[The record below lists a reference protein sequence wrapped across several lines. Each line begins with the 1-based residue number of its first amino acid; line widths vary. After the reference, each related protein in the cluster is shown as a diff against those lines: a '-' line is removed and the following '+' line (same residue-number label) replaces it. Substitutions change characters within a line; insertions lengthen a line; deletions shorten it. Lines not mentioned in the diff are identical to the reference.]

1 MLAQSTRIACYM
13 NFKTLTA
20 RLVALVFIL
29 VSLGVAIPLLLV
41 AVSMRH
47 ELEAQA
53 SDHLKTIATYAAED
67 IGRQILTRRTLLEN
81 VASAIGAAPVDMEA
95 IQIARE
101 RLSEIMAL
109 FPSGVVIL
117 DASGEPLVARPARIW
132 ADGGGTISA
141 KLLACDHGFTLGR
154 PAISRISGV
163 AEIAMAVPARDAQG
177 RRRATVVGILPLHS
191 AGFLDVLYRT
201 RVGRSGGL
209 NLVSARDSIFLG
221 ASDEDNALKPVPPPG
236 VHQQHDMAM
245 RGIYTVAVDTRGGD
259 MVEELAATV
268 PVPNAP
274 WFVVA
279 RIPTEE
285 LFAAVRRFDRTI
297 LIASALAIV
306 LVLVIATLILRRVL
320 RPLRHSAELADRM
333 VGGEASY
340 APLPVERADEVGHLT
355 SAFNKLLASLV
366 ASRDEFERLA
376 HSDAL
381 TGLANR
387 AAFDKAIVRYLSRAR
402 RHDACLTVLFFD
414 LDGFK
419 PINDRFGHEVGDA
432 VLAVVAERLAQASRQ
447 EDFVARIG
455 GDEFAL
461 LLDAADDADD
471 AFVELSTRLRHTIAE
486 PIRVDGREFHVRVS
500 IGHSCYPRDAET
512 PEGLLSTADRAM
524 YRDKQQR
531 TMFERAALVT
541 DDIPLSPDERR
552 TRVA

>member
-1 MLAQSTRIACYM
+1 MLAQSTRIARCM
-13 NFKTLTA
+13 NFETLTA
-20 RLVALVFIL
+20 RLIALVFTL

-41 AVSMRH
+41 AGSMRH
-47 ELEAQA
+47 ELEAQS

-81 VASAIGAAPVDMEA
+81 VASVIGATSDDMEA
-95 IQIARE
+95 VQIARE

-141 KLLACDHGFTLGR
+141 DMLAGDHGFTLGR
-154 PAISRISGV
+154 PAISRISGI
-163 AEIAMAVPARDAQG
+163 AEIAMAVPARDAEG
-177 RRRATVVGILPLHS
+177 RRRATVVGIVPLHS

-209 NLVSARDSIFLG
+209 NLVSARDGIFLG

-236 VHQQHDMAM
+236 VHQQHDKAM
-245 RGIYTVAVDTRGGD
+245 RGIYTVAVDTRGGN

-279 RIPTEE
+279 RIPTSE
-285 LFAAVRRFDRTI
+285 LFAAVRRFDCTI
-297 LIASALAIV
+297 LIACALALV
-306 LVLVIATLILRRVL
+306 LVLVSATLILRRVL
-320 RPLRHSAELADRM
+320 RPLRHSAELADHM
-333 VGGEASY
+333 VNGEASY

-366 ASRDEFERLA
+366 ASRDEFEKLA

-402 RHDACLTVLFFD
+402 RHRACLTVLFFD

-419 PINDRFGHEVGDA
+419 PINDRFGHDMGDA
-432 VLAVVAERLAQASRQ
+432 VLTAVAERLSRVARQ

-461 LLDAADDADD
+461 LLDAADDTDE
-471 AFVELSTRLRHTIAE
+471 AFIELSSRLRHAIAE
-486 PIRVDGREFHVRVS
+486 PILVDGRAFHVRLS

-512 PEGLLSTADRAM
+512 PEGLLAAADRAM
-524 YRDKQQR
+524 YRDKQQQTMYER
-531 TMFERAALVT
+531 TSLIVDE
-541 DDIPLSPDERR
+541 IPLSPDERS
-552 TRVA
+552 TQVA

>member
-1 MLAQSTRIACYM
+1 MLAQSTRIAHCM

-20 RLVALVFIL
+20 RLTALVFIL

-41 AVSMRH
+41 AGSMRH
-47 ELEAQA
+47 ELQAQS

-67 IGRQILTRRTLLEN
+67 IGRQILTRRALLEN
-81 VASAIGAAPVDMEA
+81 VASAIGAVSVDMEA

-101 RLSEIMAL
+101 RLGEIMAL
-109 FPSGVVIL
+109 FPSGVVVL

-132 ADGGGTISA
+132 ADGGGTISPEM
-141 KLLACDHGFTLGR
+141 LAGDHGFTLGR

-163 AEIAMAVPARDAQG
+163 AEIAMAVPARDAEG

-201 RVGRSGGL
+201 RVGQSGGL
-209 NLVSARDSIFLG
+209 NLVSARDGIFLG

-245 RGIYTVAVDTRGGD
+245 RGIYTVAVDSRGGN
-259 MVEELAATV
+259 MVRELAATV

-279 RIPTEE
+279 RIPTDE
-285 LFAAVRRFDRTI
+285 LFAVVRRFDYTI
-297 LIASALAIV
+297 VIASALAII
-306 LVLVIATLILRRVL
+306 LVLVSATLILRRVL
-320 RPLRHSAELADRM
+320 RPLRQSAELADRM
-333 VGGEASY
+333 VSSEISY

-402 RHDACLTVLFFD
+402 RHHACLTILFFD

-432 VLAVVAERLAQASRQ
+432 VLAAVAQRLSREHRQ

-471 AFVELSTRLRHTIAE
+471 VFIDLSTRLRHAIAA
-486 PIRVDGREFHVRVS
+486 PILVNGREFHVRVS

-512 PEGLLSTADRAM
+512 PEGLLAAADRAM
-524 YRDKQQR
+524 YRDKQQQAMLER
-531 TMFERAALVT
+531 TSPIVDE
-541 DDIPLSPDERR
+541 IPLSPDEIR